1 MASKKS
7 MVHHSDG
14 DYTVYP
20 QTRETLTPEFLSVE
34 SVSPQLFTRL
44 SFSHL
49 VELIDLPDHTKR
61 RFYEMGSCRVTYSY
75 EASEIVREKVCGN
88 SLDVTFCD
96 LHSDGGIQNLKR
108 KTPGMDA
115 WVFGTRSHGDAEE
128 VDEDGDL
135 FEEEM
140 TRLVVELQSRFA
152 ELAKLEQAI
161 KANLRGLGYGW

>member
-20 QTRETLTPEFLSVE
+20 QIRETLTPEFQSVE
-34 SVSPQLFTRL
+34 SVSPQLLTRL

-61 RFYEMGSCRVTYSY
+61 RFYEMGSCIVTYSY
-75 EASEIVREKVCGN
+75 EASAIVREKVCGN

-96 LHSDGGIQNLKR
+96 LHSDGGIQNVKR
-108 KTPGMDA
+108 KTRGMDA
-115 WVFGTRSHGDAEE
+115 WVFGTRRRGDAEG
-128 VDEDGDL
+128 VEDDKI
-135 FEEEM
+135 
-140 TRLVVELQSRFA
+140 LVCIPRCKH
-152 ELAKLEQAI
+152 LAKSLLRNREEAI
-161 KANLRGLGYGW
+161 TANVKGLGYGG